1 MNSLIESIK
10 SRAYKLDFDDI
21 GFCEAKITKEVSKH
35 LKEFVLEGRHG
46 SMNWIADT
54 LDRRSD
60 PKNMWK
66 NAKTAIIIGSNYGP
80 KSNPLKKLKNKKAG
94 NISVYAQN
102 KDYHKI
108 IKGRLK
114 NLAGWIVSKTK
125 GEVKVFVDTAP
136 LMEKPLAEAAGIGW
150 IGKHTNLVSP
160 NFGSWLFL
168 GVILIDVNI
177 LDYTNSSN
185 DSKCG
190 TCSKCLDIC
199 PTNAFLSPYKLD
211 ARKCISYLTIENNGN
226 IPREFRKVI
235 KNRIYGCDDC
245 LAVCPWNKF
254 AKKSNNISFVARE
267 DLKKPSL
274 KSLSLLSDL
283 EFRSLFS
290 GSPIKRIGRN
300 KFIRNVVIAIGN
312 SSDKSLIK
320 TIRILLNDDSALVR
334 VASVWALSM
343 LSQKVFL
350 DEIDKRIKYEKNKT
364 VINEWLES
372 KEEIIRNSKG

>member
-1 MNSLIESIK
+1 
-10 SRAYKLDFDDI
+10 
-21 GFCEAKITKEVSKH
+21 
-35 LKEFVLEGRHG
+35 
-46 SMNWIADT
+46 
-54 LDRRSD
+54 
-60 PKNMWK
+60 
-66 NAKTAIIIGSNYGP
+66 
-80 KSNPLKKLKNKKAG
+80 
-94 NISVYAQN
+94 
-102 KDYHKI
+102 
-108 IKGRLK
+108 
-114 NLAGWIVSKTK
+114 
-125 GEVKVFVDTAP
+125 
-136 LMEKPLAEAAGIGW
+136 
-150 IGKHTNLVSP
+150 
-160 NFGSWLFL
+160 
-168 GVILIDVNI
+168 
-177 LDYTNSSN
+177 
-185 DSKCG
+185 
-190 TCSKCLDIC
+190 
-199 PTNAFLSPYKLD
+199 
-211 ARKCISYLTIENNGN
+211 
-226 IPREFRKVI
+226 
-235 KNRIYGCDDC
+235 
-245 LAVCPWNKF
+245 VCPWNKF